1 MDDMAEIFTPTTP
14 QDSVREWAKTR
25 LLAIE
30 ELLDADGL
38 TIISPMY
45 EGVEHHVKSVLEG
58 RRQRRKTLFVI
69 LGTLG
74 GVVEVVERIV
84 TVFREH
90 YTEVQFIIP
99 DKAMSAGTV
108 LVMSGDE
115 IWMDY
120 HSCLGPI
127 DPQLPKDGH
136 MVPALSYLAQY
147 ERLIEK
153 SSQDALTS
161 AEIVLLSKLDL
172 AELHQF
178 ELARDLSI
186 DLLKRWLTSYKFK
199 DWITTETSKTPVTK
213 KMKEE
218 RAEQIAHKLS
228 DHTRWLTHGRGI
240 NMATLRE
247 ELQLKIDDLGD
258 NLELKATVWD
268 YYWFMQSSIGANG
281 SIVHAPYYVEP

>member
-1 MDDMAEIFTPTTP
+1 MDDTGEISTPPTP

-38 TIISPMY
+38 TIISPMH
-45 EGVEHHVKSVLEG
+45 EGVEHHVKSALEG
-58 RRQRRKTLFVI
+58 RRQRRSTLFVI

-84 TVFREH
+84 TVLRKH
-90 YTEVQFIIP
+90 YTEVKFIIP

-108 LVMSGDE
+108 LAMSGDE

-127 DPQLPKDGH
+127 DPQLPQDGR
-136 MVPALSYLAQY
+136 MLPALSYLAQY

-153 SSQDALTS
+153 SRQGALAT
-161 AEIVLLSKLDL
+161 AEIVLLGKLDL

-199 DWITTETSKTPVTK
+199 DWTTTDTRHVSVTK
-213 KMKEE
+213 EMKVE
-218 RAEQIAHKLS
+218 RAEEIAHKLS

-240 NMATLRE
+240 NMETLRE
-247 ELQLKIDDLGD
+247 ELQLKIDDLD
-258 NLELKATVWD
+258 DYPELKASVWD
-268 YYWFMQSSIGANG
+268 YYWFLQHSIGTDG
-281 SIVHAPYYVEP
+281 SIVHAPHYF